1 MLLYICIIMDIYDG
15 LVESVWFSINM
26 CIVVGII
33 LVIYVDF
40 VKWLMFKMVF
50 VLWVFFI

>member
-26 CIVVGII
+26 CIVVGDYFGYLCWFCEMIN
-33 LVIYVDF
+33 V
-40 VKWLMFKMVF
+40 
-50 VLWVFFI
+50 